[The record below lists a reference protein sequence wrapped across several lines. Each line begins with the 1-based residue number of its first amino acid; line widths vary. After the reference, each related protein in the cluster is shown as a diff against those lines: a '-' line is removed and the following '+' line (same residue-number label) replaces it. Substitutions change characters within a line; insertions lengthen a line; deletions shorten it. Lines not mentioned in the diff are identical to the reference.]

1 MVNQLSGE
9 RLWRHADLSPAVE
22 SPRSASAGEVLMAGG
37 ARFDSALSQGW
48 LSETSRSFAHLLS
61 SKLCR
66 RLIALLSGLRIVRQ
80 PWWELS
86 NYLLTDI
93 GKTPGEAES
102 EKLLHW
108 QTAHYPCEPLDQDIR
123 LLSDSHRRCAARPT
137 LK

>member
-22 SPRSASAGEVLMAGG
+22 SSRNASAGEVFIGH
-37 ARFDSALSQGW
+37 ARFDGALPQGW
-48 LSETSRSFAHLLS
+48 LGETRRSLAHQLSAKLGRWLAKLL
-61 SKLCR
+61 
-66 RLIALLSGLRIVRQ
+66 AGLQGFRQ
-80 PWWELS
+80 PWWGLS

-123 LLSDSHRRCAARPT
+123 LLSDSHRRCAPRPT

>member
-22 SPRSASAGEVLMAGG
+22 SPRSASASEVFIGH
-37 ARFDSALSQGW
+37 ARFDGALSQGW
-48 LSETSRSFAHLLS
+48 RGETSRSLAHQLS
-61 SKLCR
+61 AKLGR
-66 RLIALLSGLRIVRQ
+66 WLAKLLSGLRTARQ

-93 GKTPGEAES
+93 GKTRADAES

-108 QTAHYPCEPLDQDIR
+108 QTVHYPCEPLDQDIR
-123 LLSDSHRRCAARPT
+123 PLSDSYRRCAPRPT